1 MPRHQHPTNRPPHP
15 ISPFSFLLFSLLLFS
30 FLPCFAQNIETNPQ
44 IEVIGSAQMEVI
56 PNEINVQ
63 ITLKEYLEGKYK
75 VTVSEQEAKMKNM
88 FKIAGI
94 DLSKLN
100 LANENA
106 DFVTVTK
113 KDRDIVVTDKTFIL
127 TVTSPYMLTN
137 TFQVLSGLNIKDAR
151 VVSVTHSQMDS
162 LQQVVKVKAI
172 QDAKEKAKSLL
183 GAIGSRLGKPLIVRE
198 LDLFIVEDKDIV
210 ENEYELVF
218 RKINIQSSVFA
229 RFAIE

>member
-1 MPRHQHPTNRPPHP
+1 
-15 ISPFSFLLFSLLLFS
+15 
-30 FLPCFAQNIETNPQ
+30 
-44 IEVIGSAQMEVI
+44 MEVI